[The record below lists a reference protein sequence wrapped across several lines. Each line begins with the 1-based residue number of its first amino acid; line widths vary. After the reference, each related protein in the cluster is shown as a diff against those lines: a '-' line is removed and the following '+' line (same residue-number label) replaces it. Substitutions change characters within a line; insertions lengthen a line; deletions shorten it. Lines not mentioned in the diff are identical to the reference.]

1 MDKRVR
7 LAELIMIVV
16 AIIWGTGFVVTKLAM
31 DNGIGVYY
39 LLFIRFL
46 VASILLMFVIFLKKI
61 KIKKEKLLPWII
73 QGVLLTLGYSIQTMA
88 LNYTTPAKN
97 SVLTGLNVIFVP
109 YILLIFFRKKL
120 DIFTIISSILAF
132 FGTLLLSGNI
142 SSFSEINKGDLLSM
156 LCAIFFALYIIV
168 IDKYANKINVF
179 VMSFIQ
185 FFTVMILCLLLSLT
199 EGEIK
204 QLNSTSLISMIYLG
218 VFGTFVAYNLQIMA
232 QKVLSASRT
241 VLFLSLE
248 VVFGVLISI
257 ISGYDSFS
265 LNILVGTLLV
275 FAGIVIAETKLDF
288 IFKKEKNDEW
298 FE

>member
-61 KIKKEKLLPWII
+61 KIKKEMILPGII

-199 EGEIK
+199 KGEIK

-288 IFKKEKNDEW
+288 IFKKEKNDE
-298 FE
+298 

>member
-1 MDKRVR
+1 MR

-61 KIKKEKLLPWII
+61 KIKKEMLLPGII

-275 FAGIVIAETKLDF
+275 FTGIVIAETKLDF
-288 IFKKEKNDEW
+288 IFKKEKNDE
-298 FE
+298 

>member
-61 KIKKEKLLPWII
+61 KIKKEMLLPGII

-97 SVLTGLNVIFVP
+97 SVLTGLNVSFVP

-288 IFKKEKNDEW
+288 IFKKEKNDE
-298 FE
+298 

>member
-61 KIKKEKLLPWII
+61 KIKKEMLLPGII

-156 LCAIFFALYIIV
+156 LCAVFFALYIIV

-199 EGEIK
+199 KGEIK

-288 IFKKEKNDEW
+288 IFKKEKNDE
-298 FE
+298 

>member
-61 KIKKEKLLPWII
+61 KIKKEMLLPGII
-73 QGVLLTLGYSIQTMA
+73 QGILLTLGYSTQTMA

-156 LCAIFFALYIIV
+156 LCAVFFALYIIV

-204 QLNSTSLISMIYLG
+204 QLNSTGLISMIYLG

-288 IFKKEKNDEW
+288 IFKKEKNDE
-298 FE
+298 

>member
-61 KIKKEKLLPWII
+61 KIKKEMILPGII
-73 QGVLLTLGYSIQTMA
+73 QGILLTLGYSIQTMA

-142 SSFSEINKGDLLSM
+142 LSFSEINKGDLLSM

-288 IFKKEKNDEW
+288 IFKKEKNDE
-298 FE
+298 

>member
-61 KIKKEKLLPWII
+61 KIKKEMLLPGII

-204 QLNSTSLISMIYLG
+204 QLNSTSLILMIYLG

-275 FAGIVIAETKLDF
+275 FSGIVIAETKLDF
-288 IFKKEKNDEW
+288 IFKKEKNNE
-298 FE
+298 

>member
-61 KIKKEKLLPWII
+61 KIKKEMILPGII

-288 IFKKEKNDEW
+288 IFKKEKNDE
-298 FE
+298 

>member
-61 KIKKEKLLPWII
+61 KIKKEMLLPGII
-73 QGVLLTLGYSIQTMA
+73 QGILLTLGYSIQTMA

-142 SSFSEINKGDLLSM
+142 LSFSEINKGDLLSM

-288 IFKKEKNDEW
+288 IFKKEKNDE
-298 FE
+298 

>member
-61 KIKKEKLLPWII
+61 KIKKEMLLPGII

-199 EGEIK
+199 KGEIK

-288 IFKKEKNDEW
+288 IFKKEKNDE
-298 FE
+298 

>member
-61 KIKKEKLLPWII
+61 KIKKEMLLPGII

-199 EGEIK
+199 KGEIK
-204 QLNSTSLISMIYLG
+204 QLNSTGLISMIYLG

-288 IFKKEKNDEW
+288 IFKKEKNDE
-298 FE
+298 

>member
-61 KIKKEKLLPWII
+61 KIKKEMILPGII

-185 FFTVMILCLLLSLT
+185 FFTVMILCLLFSLT
-199 EGEIK
+199 KGEIK

-288 IFKKEKNDEW
+288 IFKKEKNDE
-298 FE
+298 

>member
-46 VASILLMFVIFLKKI
+46 VASILLIFVIFLKKI
-61 KIKKEKLLPWII
+61 KIKKEMLLPGII

-275 FAGIVIAETKLDF
+275 FTGIVIAETKLDF
-288 IFKKEKNDEW
+288 IFKKEKNDE
-298 FE
+298 

>member
-61 KIKKEKLLPWII
+61 KIKKEMLLPGII

-199 EGEIK
+199 KGEIK
-204 QLNSTSLISMIYLG
+204 QLNSTGLISMIYLG

-288 IFKKEKNDEW
+288 IFKKEKKDE
-298 FE
+298 

>member
-61 KIKKEKLLPWII
+61 KIKKEMLLPGII
-73 QGVLLTLGYSIQTMA
+73 QGILLTLGYSTQTMA

-156 LCAIFFALYIIV
+156 LCAVFFALYIIV

-185 FFTVMILCLLLSLT
+185 FFTVTILCFLLSLT
-199 EGEIK
+199 KGEVK
-204 QLNSTSLISMIYLG
+204 QLNSTGLILMIYLG

-275 FAGIVIAETKLDF
+275 FSGIVIAETKLDF
-288 IFKKEKNDEW
+288 IFKKEKNNE
-298 FE
+298 

>member
-1 MDKRVR
+1 
-7 LAELIMIVV
+7 
-16 AIIWGTGFVVTKLAM
+16 
-31 DNGIGVYY
+31 
-39 LLFIRFL
+39 
-46 VASILLMFVIFLKKI
+46 
-61 KIKKEKLLPWII
+61 
-73 QGVLLTLGYSIQTMA
+73 
-88 LNYTTPAKN
+88 
-97 SVLTGLNVIFVP
+97 
-109 YILLIFFRKKL
+109 
-120 DIFTIISSILAF
+120 
-132 FGTLLLSGNI
+132 
-142 SSFSEINKGDLLSM
+142 M

-204 QLNSTSLISMIYLG
+204 QLNSTGLISMIYLG

-288 IFKKEKNDEW
+288 IFKKEKNDE
-298 FE
+298 

>member
-61 KIKKEKLLPWII
+61 KIKKEMLLPGII
-73 QGVLLTLGYSIQTMA
+73 QGILLTLGYSTQTMA

-156 LCAIFFALYIIV
+156 LCAVFFALYIIV

-199 EGEIK
+199 KGEIK
-204 QLNSTSLISMIYLG
+204 QLNSTGLILMIYLG

-275 FAGIVIAETKLDF
+275 FSGIVIAETKLDF
-288 IFKKEKNDEW
+288 IFKKEKNNE
-298 FE
+298 

>member
-61 KIKKEKLLPWII
+61 KIKKEMLFPGII

-288 IFKKEKNDEW
+288 IFKKEKNDE
-298 FE
+298 

>member
-61 KIKKEKLLPWII
+61 KIKKEMLLPGII

-156 LCAIFFALYIIV
+156 LCAFFFALYIIV

-185 FFTVMILCLLLSLT
+185 FFTVMILCLLLSIT
-199 EGEIK
+199 KGEIK
-204 QLNSTSLISMIYLG
+204 QLNSIGLMLMIYLG

-265 LNILVGTLLV
+265 LNILIGTLLV
-275 FAGIVIAETKLDF
+275 FSGIVIAETKLDF
-288 IFKKEKNDEW
+288 IFKKEKNDE
-298 FE
+298 

>member
-61 KIKKEKLLPWII
+61 KIKKEMLLPGII

-185 FFTVMILCLLLSLT
+185 FFTVMILCLLFSLT
-199 EGEIK
+199 KGEIK

-288 IFKKEKNDEW
+288 IFKKEKNDE
-298 FE
+298 

>member
-61 KIKKEKLLPWII
+61 KIKKEMLLPGII
-73 QGVLLTLGYSIQTMA
+73 QGILLTLGYSTQTMA

-120 DIFTIISSILAF
+120 
-132 FGTLLLSGNI
+132 
-142 SSFSEINKGDLLSM
+142 EHPIN
-156 LCAIFFALYIIV
+156 C
-168 IDKYANKINVF
+168 
-179 VMSFIQ
+179 
-185 FFTVMILCLLLSLT
+185 
-199 EGEIK
+199 
-204 QLNSTSLISMIYLG
+204 IY
-218 VFGTFVAYNLQIMA
+218 
-232 QKVLSASRT
+232 
-241 VLFLSLE
+241 
-248 VVFGVLISI
+248 
-257 ISGYDSFS
+257 
-265 LNILVGTLLV
+265 
-275 FAGIVIAETKLDF
+275 
-288 IFKKEKNDEW
+288 
-298 FE
+298 

>member
-61 KIKKEKLLPWII
+61 KIKKEMLLPGII

-265 LNILVGTLLV
+265 LNILIGTLLV

-288 IFKKEKNDEW
+288 IFKKEKNDE
-298 FE
+298 

>member
-61 KIKKEKLLPWII
+61 KIKKEMLLPGII

-156 LCAIFFALYIIV
+156 LCAVFFALYIIV

-199 EGEIK
+199 KGEIK

-265 LNILVGTLLV
+265 LNILIGTLLV

-288 IFKKEKNDEW
+288 IFKKEKNDE
-298 FE
+298 

>member
-61 KIKKEKLLPWII
+61 KIKKEMILPGII

-204 QLNSTSLISMIYLG
+204 QLNSTGLISMIYLG

-288 IFKKEKNDEW
+288 IFKKEKNDE
-298 FE
+298 

>member
-46 VASILLMFVIFLKKI
+46 VASILLMFVIFFKKI
-61 KIKKEKLLPWII
+61 KIKKEMLLPGII

-288 IFKKEKNDEW
+288 IFKKEKNDE
-298 FE
+298 